1 MLPFV
6 GSLKSILL
14 CRELCNQLS
23 AMFMG
28 FLCSVLG
35 IPEAMKHTPAGQ
47 EGSRKHNS
55 MLRLATMR
63 YAMIAQLRAPPC
75 GFEQVTLR
83 HFSMCRKRLIVQA
96 RRWMLEEKRETN
108 SSLVVRFEKAYAE
121 LLYLLSSE
129 RIQGQLY
136 GSLPP
141 LQEDLTALQELDS
154 GFFSSTLHVAEEMD
168 SKQQASQDASMAKP
182 HHKSEIEAPGVAAAA
197 AASMAIEDNPWAN
210 GGVWSNENGS
220 QPLANDSDD
229 ELYL

>member
-1 MLPFV
+1 MKSHLWCRALSNQLTDSFV
-6 GSLKSILL
+6 G
-14 CRELCNQLS
+14 
-23 AMFMG
+23 
-28 FLCSVLG
+28 FLWSVLG

-63 YAMIAQLRAPPC
+63 YAMIAQLRSPPC
-75 GFEQVTLR
+75 GFEEVTLR

-108 SSLVVRFEKAYAE
+108 SSLIVRFERAYAE
-121 LLYLLSSE
+121 LLHLLSSE
-129 RIQGQLY
+129 RIRGQPY

-141 LQEDLTALQELDS
+141 LREDLTALQALDS
-154 GFFSSTLHVAEEMD
+154 GFFSSSLPVAEEID
-168 SKQQASQDASMAKP
+168 NKQPASQDASMVKP
-182 HHKSEIEAPGVAAAA
+182 HHQSEMEDPEVAAKA
-197 AASMAIEDNPWAN
+197 AASMVIENNPWAN

-220 QPLANDSDD
+220 QPLANESDD